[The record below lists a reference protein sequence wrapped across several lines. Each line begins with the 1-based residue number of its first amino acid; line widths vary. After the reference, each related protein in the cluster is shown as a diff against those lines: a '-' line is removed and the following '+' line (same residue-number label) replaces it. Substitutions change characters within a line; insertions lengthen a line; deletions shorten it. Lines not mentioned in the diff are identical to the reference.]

1 MLSQVP
7 RSRMYVAAAVAAV
20 VLVSVAVV
28 LIVRNPSGPA
38 NAGSDSTVAAAP
50 SSTATPSEKESESSE
65 SEESEESEPG
75 KPSGDN
81 RSVGLKAEA
90 TSAPGVTA
98 RLARIDS
105 VQATASLPG
114 EIGGPALA
122 ITVKVKNQTG
132 KKLDLAL
139 GVVNAYYGPERTPAV
154 SVASDGEVPF
164 PASVADGESAKG
176 VYVFQIP
183 EEARPVRVELD
194 LGNGADVVVFKG
206 RPQR

>member
-1 MLSQVP
+1 
-7 RSRMYVAAAVAAV
+7 MYVAAAVAAV
-20 VLVSVAVV
+20 VLVSVAVALV
-28 LIVRNPSGPA
+28 LRQSSGPA
-38 NAGSDSTVAAAP
+38 DAGADSTVAAAP
-50 SSTATPSEKESESSE
+50 SPTATPSEKGSASDSGSEDA
-65 SEESEESEPG
+65 EPG

-81 RSVGLKAEA
+81 RAVGLKAEA

-132 KKLDLAL
+132 KKLDLSL

-164 PASVADGESAKG
+164 PASVAAGESAKG

>member
-1 MLSQVP
+1 MLSHVP
-7 RSRMYVAAAVAAV
+7 RTRMYVAAAVAAV
-20 VLVSVAVV
+20 VLVSVAVALV
-28 LIVRNPSGPA
+28 LRQSSGPA
-38 NAGSDSTVAAAP
+38 DAGADSTVAAAP
-50 SSTATPSEKESESSE
+50 SPTATPSEKESASASDSDDE
-65 SEESEESEPG
+65 EPG

-81 RSVGLKAEA
+81 RTVGLKAEA

-139 GVVNAYYGPERTPAV
+139 GVVNAYYGRERTPAV

>member
-7 RSRMYVAAAVAAV
+7 RSRMYAAAAVAAA

-28 LIVRNPSGPA
+28 LIVRHPSGPA

-65 SEESEESEPG
+65 SEDSEPG
-75 KPSGDN
+75 KPSDGK
-81 RSVGLKAEA
+81 RAVGLKAEA

>member
-28 LIVRNPSGPA
+28 LIVRHPSGPA
-38 NAGSDSTVAAAP
+38 DPGSDSTVAAAP
-50 SSTATPSEKESESSE
+50 SSTATPSEKSSE

-81 RSVGLKAEA
+81 RAVGLKAEA

>member
-1 MLSQVP
+1 MLIQVP

-28 LIVRNPSGPA
+28 LIVRHPSGPA

-50 SSTATPSEKESESSE
+50 SSTVTPSEKESESSE
-65 SEESEESEPG
+65 SEESEPG

-81 RSVGLKAEA
+81 RAVGLKAEA

-132 KKLDLAL
+132 KKLSLAL
-139 GVVNAYYGPERTPAV
+139 GVVNAYFGPERTPAV

-164 PASVADGESAKG
+164 PASVADGESAEG

>member
-50 SSTATPSEKESESSE
+50 SSTATPSEKESTSSSDSADDEGESSDG
-65 SEESEESEPG
+65 S
-75 KPSGDN
+75 
-81 RSVGLKAEA
+81 RALGLKAVA
-90 TSAPGVTA
+90 TTSPGVTA

-122 ITVKVKNQTG
+122 ITVKVNNQTG

>member
-28 LIVRNPSGPA
+28 LIVRHPSGPA

-65 SEESEESEPG
+65 SEESEPG

-81 RSVGLKAEA
+81 RAVGLKAEA

>member
-20 VLVSVAVV
+20 VLVSVAAV

-38 NAGSDSTVAAAP
+38 DAGSDSTAAAAP

-65 SEESEESEPG
+65 SEESEPG

-81 RSVGLKAEA
+81 RAVGLKAEA

-164 PASVADGESAKG
+164 PASVGDGESAKG

>member
-1 MLSQVP
+1 
-7 RSRMYVAAAVAAV
+7 MYVAAAVAAV

-28 LIVRNPSGPA
+28 LIVRHPSGPA
-38 NAGSDSTVAAAP
+38 DPGSDSTVAAAP
-50 SSTATPSEKESESSE
+50 SSTATPSEKSSE

-81 RSVGLKAEA
+81 RAVGLKAEA

-164 PASVADGESAKG
+164 PASVSDGESAKG

>member
-20 VLVSVAVV
+20 VLVSVAAV

-38 NAGSDSTVAAAP
+38 NAGSDSTAAAAP

-65 SEESEESEPG
+65 SEESEPG

-81 RSVGLKAEA
+81 RAVGLKAEA

-122 ITVKVKNQTG
+122 ITVKVQNQTG

>member
-38 NAGSDSTVAAAP
+38 TAGSDSTVAAAP
-50 SSTATPSEKESESSE
+50 SPTATPSDKESTSSSD
-65 SEESEESEPG
+65 SEDDEAG
-75 KPSGDN
+75 KPSDDN
-81 RSVGLKAEA
+81 RALGLKAVA
-90 TSAPGVTA
+90 TTSPGVTA

-164 PASVADGESAKG
+164 PASVADGESANG

>member
-7 RSRMYVAAAVAAV
+7 RSRMYVAATVAAV
-20 VLVSVAVV
+20 VLVSVAVA
-28 LIVRNPSGPA
+28 LIVRSSSGPA
-38 NAGSDSTVAAAP
+38 TAGSDSMVAAAP
-50 SSTATPSEKESESSE
+50 SPTATPSQIESSSSSDSEDDDAGE
-65 SEESEESEPG
+65 SSNG
-75 KPSGDN
+75 N
-81 RSVGLKAEA
+81 RALGLKAVA
-90 TSAPGVTA
+90 TTSPGVTA

-164 PASVADGESAKG
+164 PASVADGESAKA

>member
-1 MLSQVP
+1 MLSHVP

-20 VLVSVAVV
+20 VLVSVAVALV
-28 LIVRNPSGPA
+28 VRHSSGPA
-38 NAGSDSTVAAAP
+38 DAGTDSTVAAAP
-50 SSTATPSEKESESSE
+50 SPTATPSEKESASASETEDETADESSE
-65 SEESEESEPG
+65 G
-75 KPSGDN
+75 N
-81 RSVGLKAEA
+81 RALGLKAVA
-90 TSAPGVTA
+90 TTAPGVTA

-122 ITVKVKNQTG
+122 ITVKVTNETG

-183 EEARPVRVELD
+183 VEARPVRVELD

-206 RPQR
+206 RPQ

>member
-1 MLSQVP
+1 MLSHVP

-20 VLVSVAVV
+20 VLVSVAVALV
-28 LIVRNPSGPA
+28 VRNPSGPA
-38 NAGSDSTVAAAP
+38 TTGSDSTVAAAP
-50 SSTATPSEKESESSE
+50 SATATPSEKESASS
-65 SEESEESEPG
+65 SDEEETEPG
-75 KPSGDN
+75 KPSNGN
-81 RSVGLKAEA
+81 RAVGLNAEA

-98 RLARIDS
+98 RLAEIDS

-114 EIGGPALA
+114 EVGGPALA
-122 ITVKVKNQTG
+122 ITVKVKNETG

-139 GVVNAYYGPERTPAV
+139 GVVNAYYGRERTPAV

-164 PASVADGESAKG
+164 PASVADGESATG

-194 LGNGADVVVFKG
+194 LGNGVDVVVFKG

>member
-1 MLSQVP
+1 
-7 RSRMYVAAAVAAV
+7 MYVAAAVAAV
-20 VLVSVAVV
+20 VLVIVAVT
-28 LIVRNPSGPA
+28 LIVRDPSGPA
-38 NAGSDSTVAAAP
+38 ASGSDPTAAATP
-50 SSTATPSEKESESSE
+50 SSTSTPSEKESASSPD
-65 SEESEESEPG
+65 SEDDEAG
-75 KPSGDN
+75 KPSDGN
-81 RSVGLKAEA
+81 RALGLKAVA
-90 TSAPGVTA
+90 TTSPGVTA
-98 RLARIDS
+98 RLAKIDS

-164 PASVADGESAKG
+164 PASVADGGSATG

-183 EEARPVRVELD
+183 EKARPVRVELD

>member
-7 RSRMYVAAAVAAV
+7 RSRMYVAAAVVAV
-20 VLVSVAVV
+20 VLVSVAVA
-28 LIVRNPSGPA
+28 LIVRDPSVPA
-38 NAGSDSTVAAAP
+38 SSEPDSTV
-50 SSTATPSEKESESSE
+50 TAEPTPTTTPE
-65 SEESEESEPG
+65 EESAPAPDSSSAEPG
-75 KPSGDN
+75 KPTDGN
-81 RSVGLKAEA
+81 RALGLKAEA
-90 TSAPGVTA
+90 TTAPGVTA

-105 VQATASLPG
+105 VEATASLPG
-114 EIGGPALA
+114 EVGGPALA
-122 ITVKVKNQTG
+122 ITVKVKNETG
-132 KKLDLAL
+132 KKLSLAL

-164 PASVADGESAKG
+164 PASVADGQQAKG

>member
-1 MLSQVP
+1 MLF
-7 RSRMYVAAAVAAV
+7 RS
-20 VLVSVAVV
+20 
-28 LIVRNPSGPA
+28 
-38 NAGSDSTVAAAP
+38 
-50 SSTATPSEKESESSE
+50 
-65 SEESEESEPG
+65 
-75 KPSGDN
+75 
-81 RSVGLKAEA
+81 
-90 TSAPGVTA
+90 
-98 RLARIDS
+98 
-105 VQATASLPG
+105 QATASLPG

-139 GVVNAYYGPERTPAV
+139 GLVNAYYGQERTPAV

-164 PASVADGESAKG
+164 PASVADDESAKG
-176 VYVFQIP
+176 VYIFQIP

>member
-20 VLVSVAVV
+20 VLVSVAAV

-38 NAGSDSTVAAAP
+38 NAGSDSTAAAAP
-50 SSTATPSEKESESSE
+50 SPTATPSEKESESSE
-65 SEESEESEPG
+65 SEESEPG

-81 RSVGLKAEA
+81 RAVGLKAEA

-114 EIGGPALA
+114 EVGGPALA

-164 PASVADGESAKG
+164 PASVGDGESAKG

>member
-1 MLSQVP
+1 MLSHVP

-20 VLVSVAVV
+20 VLVSVAVA
-28 LIVRNPSGPA
+28 LAVRNPSVPVA
-38 NAGSDSTVAAAP
+38 AGSETTVATAP
-50 SSTATPSEKESESSE
+50 SPTVAPSENESPSPSA
-65 SEESEESEPG
+65 SADTEPG
-75 KPSGDN
+75 KPSDGN
-81 RSVGLKAEA
+81 RAVGLKAEA

-114 EIGGPALA
+114 EVGGPALA

-176 VYVFQIP
+176 VYIFQIP

>member
-38 NAGSDSTVAAAP
+38 NAGADSTVAAAP

-65 SEESEESEPG
+65 SEESEPG

-81 RSVGLKAEA
+81 RAVGLKAEA

-183 EEARPVRVELD
+183 EEGRPVRVELD

>member
-7 RSRMYVAAAVAAV
+7 RSRMYVAAAVAAL

-28 LIVRNPSGPA
+28 LIVRHPSGPA
-38 NAGSDSTVAAAP
+38 DPGSDSTVAAAP
-50 SSTATPSEKESESSE
+50 SSTATPSEKSSE

-81 RSVGLKAEA
+81 RAVGLKAEA

>member
-28 LIVRNPSGPA
+28 LIVRNPSDPA

-65 SEESEESEPG
+65 SEESEPG

-81 RSVGLKAEA
+81 RAVGLKAEA

-105 VQATASLPG
+105 IQATASLPG

-164 PASVADGESAKG
+164 PASVADGGSANG

>member
-1 MLSQVP
+1 MLSHVP

-20 VLVSVAVV
+20 VLVSVAVALV
-28 LIVRNPSGPA
+28 VRTSSGPA
-38 NAGSDSTVAAAP
+38 TAGADSTVAAAP
-50 SSTATPSEKESESSE
+50 SATATPSEKESSSEPTDDDPDESSE
-65 SEESEESEPG
+65 
-75 KPSGDN
+75 GD
-81 RSVGLKAEA
+81 RALGLKAVA
-90 TSAPGVTA
+90 TTAPGVTA

-122 ITVKVKNQTG
+122 ITVKVKNETG
-132 KKLDLAL
+132 NKLDLAL

-164 PASVADGESAKG
+164 PASVADGGSAKG

>member
-28 LIVRNPSGPA
+28 LIVRHPSGPA

-50 SSTATPSEKESESSE
+50 SSTATPSEKKSESSD
-65 SEESEESEPG
+65 SEESEPG

-164 PASVADGESAKG
+164 PASVADGESANG

>member
-1 MLSQVP
+1 MFSQVP

-28 LIVRNPSGPA
+28 LIARNPSGPA

-50 SSTATPSEKESESSE
+50 SSTATPSEKESESSD
-65 SEESEESEPG
+65 SEESEPG
-75 KPSGDN
+75 KPSDDN
-81 RSVGLKAEA
+81 RALGLKAVA
-90 TSAPGVTA
+90 TTSPGVTA

-164 PASVADGESAKG
+164 PASVADGESADG

-183 EEARPVRVELD
+183 EQARPVRVELD

>member
-1 MLSQVP
+1 MLSHIP

-20 VLVSVAVV
+20 VLVSVAVALV
-28 LIVRNPSGPA
+28 VRSSSGPA
-38 NAGSDSTVAAAP
+38 PVGADSTVAAAP
-50 SSTATPSEKESESSE
+50 SPTATPPEQESSSS
-65 SEESEESEPG
+65 SETEDETADASSEG
-75 KPSGDN
+75 N
-81 RSVGLKAEA
+81 RALGLKAVA
-90 TSAPGVTA
+90 TTSPGVTA

-105 VQATASLPG
+105 VKATASLPG

-122 ITVKVKNQTG
+122 ITVKVKNETG

-183 EEARPVRVELD
+183 EKARPVRVELD

>member
-1 MLSQVP
+1 
-7 RSRMYVAAAVAAV
+7 MYVAAAVVAV
-20 VLVSVAVV
+20 VLVSVAIA
-28 LIVRNPSGPA
+28 LLVRDPSGPA
-38 NAGSDSTVAAAP
+38 TAGSGSTVAAAP
-50 SSTATPSEKESESSE
+50 SPAATPSEKESAAASE
-65 SEESEESEPG
+65 SVDEEPG
-75 KPSGDN
+75 KPSKSD
-81 RSVGLKAEA
+81 RAVGLKAEA
-90 TSAPGVTA
+90 TTAPGVTA
-98 RLARIDS
+98 RLASIDS
-105 VQATASLPG
+105 VEATASLPG
-114 EIGGPALA
+114 EVGGPALA

-139 GVVNAYYGPERTPAV
+139 GVVNAYYGPERIPAV
-154 SVASDGEVPF
+154 SVASDGEVPL

>member
-28 LIVRNPSGPA
+28 LIVRHPSGPA
-38 NAGSDSTVAAAP
+38 TAGADMTVAAAP
-50 SSTATPSEKESESSE
+50 SSSPTPSEKESESSD
-65 SEESEESEPG
+65 SEDDEAG
-75 KPSGDN
+75 KPSDGD
-81 RSVGLKAEA
+81 RALGLKAVA
-90 TSAPGVTA
+90 TTSPGVTA
-98 RLARIDS
+98 RLARIES

-114 EIGGPALA
+114 EVGGPALA

-132 KKLDLAL
+132 KKLSLAL

>member
-1 MLSQVP
+1 MLSQIP
-7 RSRMYVAAAVAAV
+7 RTRMYVAAAVAAA
-20 VLVSVAVV
+20 VLVSVAVA

-50 SSTATPSEKESESSE
+50 SSTPTPSEKASASPSE
-65 SEESEESEPG
+65 SEDTEPG
-75 KPSGDN
+75 KPSDGN
-81 RSVGLKAEA
+81 RAVGLKAEA

-114 EIGGPALA
+114 EVGGPALA

-139 GVVNAYYGPERTPAV
+139 GVVNAYYGRKRTPAV

>member
-1 MLSQVP
+1 MLPQVP

-50 SSTATPSEKESESSE
+50 SSTATPSEKESTSSSDSADDEGESSE
-65 SEESEESEPG
+65 G
-75 KPSGDN
+75 N
-81 RSVGLKAEA
+81 RALGLKSVA
-90 TSAPGVTA
+90 TTSPGVTA

-183 EEARPVRVELD
+183 EQARPVRVELD

>member
-7 RSRMYVAAAVAAV
+7 RSRMYVAAAVVAV
-20 VLVSVAVV
+20 VLVSVAVA
-28 LIVRNPSGPA
+28 LIVRDPSAPA
-38 NAGSDSTVAAAP
+38 NSEPDSTVTAEPTPTTTRAEGEPALAP
-50 SSTATPSEKESESSE
+50 DSASA
-65 SEESEESEPG
+65 EPG
-75 KPSGDN
+75 KPTGGN
-81 RSVGLKAEA
+81 RALGLKAEA
-90 TSAPGVTA
+90 TTAPGVTA

-105 VQATASLPG
+105 VEATASLPG
-114 EIGGPALA
+114 EVGGPALA
-122 ITVKVKNQTG
+122 ITVKVKNETG
-132 KKLDLAL
+132 KKLSLAL

-164 PASVADGESAKG
+164 PASVAAGESATG

>member
-28 LIVRNPSGPA
+28 LIVRNSSGPA
-38 NAGSDSTVAAAP
+38 SAGADSTVAAAP
-50 SSTATPSEKESESSE
+50 SSTATPSVKESESS
-65 SEESEESEPG
+65 ESEESEPG

-81 RSVGLKAEA
+81 RAVGLKAEA

-164 PASVADGESAKG
+164 PASVPDGESAEG

>member
-7 RSRMYVAAAVAAV
+7 RSRMYVAAAVVAV
-20 VLVSVAVV
+20 VLVSVAVA
-28 LIVRNPSGPA
+28 LIVRDPSAPA
-38 NAGSDSTVAAAP
+38 SSEPDSTVAAEP
-50 SSTATPSEKESESSE
+50 TPTTTPSE
-65 SEESEESEPG
+65 EEPARAPDSASAEPG
-75 KPSGDN
+75 KPTDGN
-81 RSVGLKAEA
+81 RALGLKAEA
-90 TSAPGVTA
+90 TTAPGVTA

>member
-28 LIVRNPSGPA
+28 LIVRHPSGPA
-38 NAGSDSTVAAAP
+38 DPGSDSTVAAAP
-50 SSTATPSEKESESSE
+50 SSTATPSEKSSE

-81 RSVGLKAEA
+81 RAVGLKAEA

-114 EIGGPALA
+114 EVGGPALA

>member
-38 NAGSDSTVAAAP
+38 NAGSDSTAAAAP

-65 SEESEESEPG
+65 SEESEPG

-81 RSVGLKAEA
+81 RAVGLKAEA

>member
-1 MLSQVP
+1 MLSHVP
-7 RSRMYVAAAVAAV
+7 RSRMYIAATVVAV
-20 VLVSVAVV
+20 VLVSVAVA
-28 LIVRNPSGPA
+28 LIVRDPSGPDT
-38 NAGSDSTVAAAP
+38 AGSDSTVAAAP
-50 SSTATPSEKESESSE
+50 SASATPSER
-65 SEESEESEPG
+65 ESEPASE
-75 KPSGDN
+75 PSSADPGQATDGN
-81 RSVGLKAEA
+81 RAVGLKAEA

-105 VQATASLPG
+105 VRATASLPG
-114 EIGGPALA
+114 EVGGPALA
-122 ITVKVKNQTG
+122 ITVKVTNETG

-164 PASVADGESAKG
+164 PASVASGESAKG
-176 VYVFQIP
+176 VYVFQVP
-183 EEARPVRVELD
+183 EKARPVRVELD